1 MDLRHLSVT
10 PLLVALTLSFSA
22 TTSAETATP
31 ESTDAPSVADVRWQ
45 TLSPIANLYLDNAP
59 ASEFMAQGDEEKSR
73 WNNYAGALAYYL
85 IATERDPYSSWA
97 PYQAAAALALLRVP
111 DQAETYLQLADQRG
125 FWQYITMEEDDELA
139 EITDTD
145 AYNTLLTNAKLRY
158 PEHAKDAG
166 KAYIHMPKGA
176 APADGW
182 PVLVWLAGY
191 GTEGSDSEDLAE
203 ALTADK
209 AIFIGI
215 NGTEKLDDHRF
226 RWARTDTESTQQA
239 VQQALALAAKSAK
252 LDKKR
257 VALMGFSQGA
267 LHSAH
272 LLAEHADDYCG
283 ALIVSAGGRQT
294 DITVAAPKGKRVV
307 LSYGEAEH
315 ESNQALDKKLAAYF
329 SQGNQFEQHTHEGGH
344 FFDADWS
351 KKFPQYVEQ
360 VLGL

>member
-1 MDLRHLSVT
+1 MDLRHLSVK
-10 PLLVALTLSFSA
+10 PLLVAITMAVSA
-22 TTSAETATP
+22 AAVADTETSAP
-31 ESTDAPSVADVRWQ
+31 PSEADVRWQ
-45 TLSPIANLYLDNAP
+45 TLSPVANLYLDNAP

-85 IATERDPYSSWA
+85 MATERDPYSSWA
-97 PYQAAAALALLRVP
+97 PYQAAAALAYLRVP
-111 DQAETYLQLADQRG
+111 DQADTYLQLADQRG

-139 EITDTD
+139 EITESS

-158 PEHAKDAG
+158 PQHAQDVG
-166 KAYIHMPKGA
+166 KAYIHLPKGT

-191 GTEGSDSEDLAE
+191 GTEGSDSKDLAE
-203 ALTADK
+203 VLTADK

-272 LLAEHADDYCG
+272 LLAEHPDDYCG
-283 ALIVSAGGRQT
+283 ALIVSAGGMQT
-294 DITVAAPKGKRVV
+294 AMTAAAPKGKRVV
-307 LSYGEAEH
+307 LSYGEAER
-315 ESNQALDKKLAAYF
+315 EGNQALDKKLASYF
-329 SQGNQFEQHTHEGGH
+329 SKDNQFEQHTHKGGH
-344 FFDADWS
+344 FFDADWPA
-351 KKFPQYVEQ
+351 KFPKYVEQ

>member
-1 MDLRHLSVT
+1 MDLRHLSVK
-10 PLLVALTLSFSA
+10 PLLVAITMAFSA
-22 TTSAETATP
+22 AAVAETETSAP
-31 ESTDAPSVADVRWQ
+31 PSAADVRWQ
-45 TLSPIANLYLDNAP
+45 ALSPVANLYLDNAP
-59 ASEFMAQGDEEKSR
+59 ASEFIAQGDEEKSR

-97 PYQAAAALALLRVP
+97 PYQAAAALAYLRVP
-111 DQAETYLQLADQRG
+111 DQADTYLQLADQRG

-139 EITDTD
+139 EITDSD

-166 KAYIHMPKGA
+166 KAYIHLPKGT

-191 GTEGSDSEDLAE
+191 GTEGSDSEHLAKT
-203 ALTADK
+203 LTADK

-226 RWARTDTESTQQA
+226 RWARTETESTQKA
-239 VQQALALAAKSAK
+239 VQKALALAAKSAK

-283 ALIVSAGGRQT
+283 ALIVSAGGMQT
-294 DITVAAPKGKRVV
+294 ELTAAAPQGKRVV
-307 LSYGEAEH
+307 LSYGMDEH
-315 ESNQALDKKLAAYF
+315 QSNQALDKKLAGYF
-329 SQGNQFEQHTHEGGH
+329 SQGNQFEQHTHDGGH
-344 FFDADWS
+344 FFDADWQQ
-351 KKFPQYVEQ
+351 KFPQYIGQ
-360 VLGL
+360 ILGL